1 MSNCL
6 CDAWL
11 LVPHSLCYH
20 LLAKAAYTCWFS
32 SSFSP
37 LSLFSINYHN
47 ELERHR
53 ELGCEMYAQTSRC
66 TRQLASVTLV
76 TQQCLL
82 AKCQLQVWFR
92 DEKKGAFSFVKNVKI
107 NTISTWILI
116 SGIESKCL
124 VNSWRHCIDDIAY
137 FGVLQVWESIHGLLL
152 SFLES
157 YEDFPNSFFC
167 HSAVAKAWMGRI
179 KVVQSRKRGIYGL
192 AVLL

>member
-20 LLAKAAYTCWFS
+20 LLAKAAYKCWFS

-53 ELGCEMYAQTSRC
+53 EELGCKMYAQTSLS

-116 SGIESKCL
+116 RNRKQMFGEFMKTLHWWYCIFWGSSSLRKY
-124 VNSWRHCIDDIAY
+124 SWPSSVF
-137 FGVLQVWESIHGLLL
+137 FGKLWRL
-152 SFLES
+152 
-157 YEDFPNSFFC
+157 P
-167 HSAVAKAWMGRI
+167 
-179 KVVQSRKRGIYGL
+179 
-192 AVLL
+192 